1 MLAVIEEGSLGAV
14 MRRLIVAAFLA
25 VLSLT
30 VLAAADRAEA
40 GVRVRID
47 RASQT
52 MAVIVDGIHRYTWPV
67 STGRRGYGTPTGVFH
82 PQMLAARWFSRRYY
96 HSPMP
101 HAIFFH
107 GGFAIHGS
115 YEIARL
121 GGPASHGC
129 IRLHPHDAA
138 ILFGLVE
145 REGMRNTTI
154 VVQ

>member
-14 MRRLIVAAFLA
+14 MRRFIVAAFLA

-52 MAVIVDGIHRYTWPV
+52 MAVIVDGMHRYTWPV

-107 GGFAIHGS
+107 GGFAIL
-115 YEIARL
+115 AW
-121 GGPASHGC
+121 
-129 IRLHPHDAA
+129 LHPSASTRRGDPVRPGGAGRHAQHHDRGAV
-138 ILFGLVE
+138 GLS
-145 REGMRNTTI
+145 
-154 VVQ
+154 

>member
-67 STGRRGYGTPTGVFH
+67 
-82 PQMLAARWFSRRYY
+82 
-96 HSPMP
+96 
-101 HAIFFH
+101 
-107 GGFAIHGS
+107 
-115 YEIARL
+115 
-121 GGPASHGC
+121 
-129 IRLHPHDAA
+129 
-138 ILFGLVE
+138 
-145 REGMRNTTI
+145 
-154 VVQ
+154 